1 MKSRIKSLL
10 VGLGFTF
17 GLQVLISLAFTGLA
31 YGAARSHTD
40 VPQGTASVIVFG
52 FTLGA
57 FLVGGIVVGWVN
69 DQLRIFDGL
78 LVAALTLILTAA
90 VYATLPS
97 GNKAQFVTG
106 TMLSDPHGDLA
117 LRGQTLLFIALALIA
132 TGIGA
137 YIGWHIS
144 VPGEGVF
151 DRVVLL
157 IGLIGAIVGPFVLL
171 AVGGRDPNRP
181 QEAGLPW
188 YFLVIVLIM
197 VLVIM
202 GVGVLMFARESG
214 DSDEISIS
222 PEHHHK
228 ES

>member
-17 GLQVLISLAFTGLA
+17 GLQVLISLAFTALA
-31 YGAARSHTD
+31 FNAAHTETNI
-40 VPQGTASVIVFG
+40 PQGTASIIVLG

-57 FLVGGIVVGWVN
+57 FLVGGFVVGWVN
-69 DQLRIFDGL
+69 EQLRIVDGL
-78 LVAALTLILTAA
+78 LVAILTLILTTA
-90 VYATLPS
+90 VYATLPM

-106 TMLSDPHGDLA
+106 TMLADPHGDLA
-117 LRGQTLLFIALALIA
+117 LRGQSILFIVLALIVS
-132 TGIGA
+132 GIGA
-137 YIGWHIS
+137 YIGWHMT

-171 AVGGRDPNRP
+171 AEGGRDPNHP
-181 QEAGLPW
+181 QEPGLPW
-188 YFLVIVLIM
+188 YFLVIVLIL

-202 GVGVLMFARESG
+202 GVGFLMFARESNEAE
-214 DSDEISIS
+214 DISIS
-222 PEHHHK
+222 PDRRK

>member
-31 YGAARSHTD
+31 YGAAHSRSD
-40 VPQGTASVIVFG
+40 IPQGTTSIIVFG

-57 FLVGGIVVGWVN
+57 FLIGGIVVGWVN
-69 DQLRIFDGL
+69 EQLRILDGL
-78 LVAALTLILTAA
+78 LVAGLTLILTIA

-106 TMLSDPHGDLA
+106 MMLSDSAGDLS
-117 LRGQTLLFIALALIA
+117 LRGQSLLFIALALIA
-132 TGIGA
+132 SGIGA
-137 YIGWHIS
+137 YIGWHMT

-157 IGLIGAIVGPFVLL
+157 VGLVGAIVGPFVLL
-171 AVGGRDPNRP
+171 AVGGRDPNKP

-188 YFLVIVLIM
+188 YFLVIVLIL

-202 GVGVLMFARESG
+202 GVGFLMFARESSEG
-214 DSDEISIS
+214 SEISIS
-222 PEHHHK
+222 PDRRK
-228 ES
+228 EE